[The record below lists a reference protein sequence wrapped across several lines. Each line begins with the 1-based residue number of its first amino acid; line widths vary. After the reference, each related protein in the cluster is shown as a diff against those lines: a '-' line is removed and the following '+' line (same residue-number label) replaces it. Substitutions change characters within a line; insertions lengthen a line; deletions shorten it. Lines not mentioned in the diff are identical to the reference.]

1 NGQLSR
7 SISLDTIGDSERA
20 ILQAQIAANT
30 VLSTQNRDSIDVV
43 VNNLN
48 SHISADFDTDTTN
61 ERISSARL
69 VGDSIVIVENDSTFY
84 VDLTKYQAA
93 INNDNDSMNELIDSL
108 AINNDILEIYE
119 NGQLSRSISLDT
131 IGDSER
137 AIIQNQT
144 TANANAIGSLS
155 TRLVND
161 SANLATHL
169 INDGDLSAIN
179 ELQNLSYSTNR
190 DSIIISGGNRIRI
203 ADIRD
208 SALTDLADTSAVLR
222 TLIGSAGDN
231 LGNHTATQ
239 NINLGTS
246 KLVGNGGTQ
255 GLEINNSGNVG
266 IGTSPNSNATLH
278 VESTEDKAAY
288 FEQNGTDPIKVAV
301 FGEVTGPGTS
311 AFALEGDA
319 NSTAT
324 ANYGLHAVSR
334 GTGTGTNY
342 GVYGKAIG
350 GSLNWAGYFDEGNVY
365 LKNKVGIGTFTL
377 DSALNVNGGI
387 MAHAIRLSNGAGTNK
402 VLTSDLNGNARWENI
417 SNLFTDSDNQ
427 TLSITATGGTIS
439 ILDGN
444 KIVIP
449 DSSATNELQN
459 LSINGANDSLL
470 LSDGSGV
477 RLSDITSGITDSQQ
491 LKISADGDTLYLD
504 NSASVYL
511 PDSSNT
517 NELQTLSLMSGNVEL
532 INADGTVASSVSLDD
547 NDADPGNELQAISK
561 SGSTV
566 TLSNG
571 GGTFVDSAL
580 TSTQVLGFVAAD
592 GYIKTEVDGSV
603 TNELQDLSIN
613 GANDSLLLSSGTG
626 VRLSDITVGVADN
639 QNLSVTADS
648 IKIESGKGAYIGDI
662 RDTLTAHNTRIGNN
676 LTGIK
681 SNTTAIG
688 NEVSARQTADGK
700 LAARI
705 VNDSTSLQTHI
716 INDGDLSVTNEL
728 QDLSINGAN
737 DSLLLSS
744 GTGVRLSDITVGVAD
759 NQNLSVTADSIK
771 IESGKGAYI
780 GDIRDTLTAHNTRI
794 GNNLT
799 GIKSNTT
806 AIGNEVSAR
815 QTADGKLA
823 ARIVNDST
831 SLQTHIINDGDLSA
845 TNELQGLSFVGDS
858 LKINGGSSVR
868 IKDIRDSSLTDL
880 ADSTAVIRGL
890 ISSSGDNLGNHT
902 ATQNLNLGTFD
913 LVGNGG
919 SEGINISAAGNVGIG
934 MPGAS
939 AKLSLLNSSSGGV
952 LLISNTQTSV
962 STTNSAI
969 INTAGSNGNNTGLNI
984 TTSGGS
990 LYNSGVSSYTTST
1003 GTASAIGYDGNGS
1016 NTSGNGKAYGA
1027 KLSAT
1032 SIAGTAFG
1040 LNALSTSSGGTSTGY
1055 GIFTEAS
1062 GNGATNYGLYAKASG
1077 AGINYSGY
1085 FDVGDVLIND
1095 TLILIKTFKLPT
1107 NSGEGKVLVSDSKG
1121 VAKWENPTSVDTA
1134 WNHKATQ
1141 NIQLQGK
1148 YISNDGD
1155 SEGIHIA
1162 PNGNVTIGSN
1172 KGFNQFGIWQET
1184 TEAELSIFSETKSAS
1199 IEMGASGAGE
1209 SNVLRAFKF
1218 RGNWPSFS
1226 SVLAGDDIFKLEIS
1240 AHNGSSSSPSDA
1252 MSISVD
1258 GVNSGNVATRI
1269 DFSTV
1274 NLSGSN
1280 DKRLSITNA
1289 GNVGIG
1295 NTNPDS
1301 LLTVNGGIMANYLR
1315 LTNGA
1320 GVGKVLTSSSNGS
1333 ASWSDISSLVTQDTM
1348 SIIRSSDSSTYVSTT
1363 TPGEVNIAVDDTVF
1377 FEFDKRRLEFLNTN
1391 SIIIGEDAAINA
1403 NQNTEVTAIGQGALR
1418 SNTTGAGNTA
1428 IGTGAILGANTTGN
1442 ENTAVGHIAL
1452 RSNTTGSQNTALGS
1466 GALDLNVTGSN
1477 NIAIGQRALE
1487 KGTTAEN
1494 NVAIGGRALENNSGN
1509 SNVAIGNYSGNTN
1522 ISGDSNIFIG
1532 HLAGYN
1538 EMGSNKLYIANDST
1552 DTPLVFGDFA
1562 ADALAINGVL
1572 TVDSAKNG
1580 SGYTFP
1586 GSKGSNG
1593 QVLTSDGSGKV
1604 TWKAPTVA
1612 VETCPSG
1619 MVAAGPKMCIET
1631 AERGATTWFTAA
1643 LTCTGLG
1650 RKLPSW
1656 AEWYSGVSLGTGIA
1670 NTTDDW
1676 EWVDGGTSNTVRK
1689 VGNGGLQNTANDT
1702 PTNGVD
1708 VTFRCVYYRR

>member
-1 NGQLSR
+1 
-7 SISLDTIGDSERA
+7 
-20 ILQAQIAANT
+20 
-30 VLSTQNRDSIDVV
+30 
-43 VNNLN
+43 
-48 SHISADFDTDTTN
+48 
-61 ERISSARL
+61 
-69 VGDSIVIVENDSTFY
+69 
-84 VDLTKYQAA
+84 
-93 INNDNDSMNELIDSL
+93 MNELIDSL

-119 NGQLSRSISLDT
+119 NGQLSGSISLDT

-137 AIIQNQT
+137 AIIHNQT
-144 TANANAIGSLS
+144 TVNANAIGSLS

-179 ELQNLSYSTNR
+179 ELQNLSFSTNR

-239 NINLGTS
+239 NINLGTN

-547 NDADPGNELQAISK
+547 NDADPGNELQTISK
-561 SGSTV
+561 SGSAV

-613 GANDSLLLSSGTG
+613 GANDSLLLSNGTG
-626 VRLSDITVGVADN
+626 VRISDLTAGISDN

-700 LAARI
+700 LASRI

-716 INDGDLSVTNEL
+716 INDGDLSFTNEL
-728 QDLSINGAN
+728 QD
-737 DSLLLSS
+737 
-744 GTGVRLSDITVGVAD
+744 
-759 NQNLSVTADSIK
+759 
-771 IESGKGAYI
+771 
-780 GDIRDTLTAHNTRI
+780 
-794 GNNLT
+794 
-799 GIKSNTT
+799 
-806 AIGNEVSAR
+806 
-815 QTADGKLA
+815 
-823 ARIVNDST
+823 
-831 SLQTHIINDGDLSA
+831 
-845 TNELQGLSFVGDS
+845 LSFVGDS

-1016 NTSGNGKAYGA
+1016 NTSGNGTAYGA

-1107 NSGEGKVLVSDSKG
+1107 NSGAGKVLVSDSKG

-1252 MSISVD
+1252 MNISVD

-1586 GSKGSNG
+1586 GSKGTNG

-1604 TWKAPTVA
+1604 SWKAPTVA